1 MSNQRLVSSGFIAS
15 SSSIDIPNDAAA
27 EHTRNNTPN
36 SSGGKRKSKNN
47 DSFANDI
54 QIQRQHD
61 HSPLKRQ
68 HIEEDNKSKES
79 TKINNDHTDDNAT
92 QSPMTLKLGIT
103 CVGNGIEENRK
114 GKDPSPTT
122 VGADLSRFN
131 NDIPLESDPPS
142 FDNKPAEC
150 GDGVVSPKKGKAI
163 SAVICCILLYGSQI
177 ILLDHQSM
185 PQKVC
190 RMHRHPLDMHHFHP
204 VIHPVIHS
212 VMDIHRIK
220 ITISQFN
227 RHHNITT
234 LYQIIISSN
243 HHIQHHLIMA
253 TIQLLNNIQTK
264 VLHNI
269 ITIQQY
275 HKVIN

>member
-1 MSNQRLVSSGFIAS
+1 MSNQRLVSSGFIANS
-15 SSSIDIPNDAAA
+15 SSSSTDIPNDAAA

-92 QSPMTLKLGIT
+92 QSPMTLKLGNT

-122 VGADLSRFN
+122 VGVDLSRFN
-131 NDIPLESDPPS
+131 NDIPPESDLPS

-150 GDGVVSPKKGKAI
+150 GDGVVSPKKGKQCVLF
-163 SAVICCILLYGSQI
+163 AVFYNIY
-177 ILLDHQSM
+177 
-185 PQKVC
+185 
-190 RMHRHPLDMHHFHP
+190 P
-204 VIHPVIHS
+204 VLF
-212 VMDIHRIK
+212 D
-220 ITISQFN
+220 ISQFPYYYYVN
-227 RHHNITT
+227 
-234 LYQIIISSN
+234 QS
-243 HHIQHHLIMA
+243 
-253 TIQLLNNIQTK
+253 
-264 VLHNI
+264 
-269 ITIQQY
+269 IQQTI
-275 HKVIN
+275 HDHNRRQAVI